1 MKITED
7 QLEIFSRVRELMKK
21 YVPPF
26 TVRIN
31 TSRSFD
37 LWIEKEVEVAGKVRP
52 EFYFGGVVIHAGH
65 VGFYLMSIYIE
76 PAEKEKIP
84 QELLKML
91 TGKSCFRLKKLD
103 AALEGHIETAL
114 DAAYNFYKRNNLC

>member
-1 MKITED
+1 
-7 QLEIFSRVRELMKK
+7 MKK
-21 YVPPF
+21 YAPPF
-26 TVRIN
+26 NIRMN

-37 LWIEKEVEVAGKVRP
+37 LWIEKEIEVAGKIRP

-91 TGKSCFRLKKLD
+91 SGKSCFRIKKLD
-103 AALEGHIETAL
+103 THLEVQIETAL
-114 DAAYNFYKRNNLC
+114 SAAYNFYKRNNWC